1 MVGVLLVIGGLIV
14 TAMFFVLYVRAVSA
28 ERRADMLLAEL
39 EALREEHGLIRS
51 DLNDR

>member
-28 ERRADMLLAEL
+28 ERRADMLSAEL
-39 EALREEHGLIRS
+39 EALREERKL
-51 DLNDR
+51 L